1 MAGSTWKGANARR
14 CVASEA
20 RPPREDMSPRA
31 TASLPPDPPSDQT
44 SAALGLACRMP
55 ASWRGA
61 CKRRGQER
69 AGAGVFIAGLQA
81 PCQRS
86 RHDDAQRDV
95 IFNEPAR
102 RIEGG
107 GGHRLTGGLPV
118 GHRQMGGFKI

>member
-1 MAGSTWKGANARR
+1 
-14 CVASEA
+14 
-20 RPPREDMSPRA
+20 
-31 TASLPPDPPSDQT
+31 
-44 SAALGLACRMP
+44 MP

-86 RHDDAQRDV
+86 RHNGAQRDV

-102 RIEGG
+102 RNEGD
-107 GGHRLTGGLPV
+107 GGHRLTEGFPLGQHSSTSISTQNHHENTIIKLINK
-118 GHRQMGGFKI
+118 GFKLVYPVVFQSLENRPNEV